1 MGSMTAR
8 WIFTFGHHNSE
19 YKSST
24 LPDPSITDA
33 QIIPFPRD
41 LLGGKGASLLEMSN
55 LGINVPHGFV
65 ISTEICQYYYKNQ
78 KSLPID
84 FIEELKSSIK
94 NLELT
99 TQKHFGGNNPLLVS
113 VRSGARDS
121 MPGMMDTILNLGLND
136 ETVEYLAKTSNNPIF
151 AYDSY
156 RRLIQI
162 YSNVVLGVPM
172 LLFES
177 ILENYNEDL
186 DEVELKEIIEK
197 FKALTLD
204 ESGIPFPQD
213 VYTQLQHSIKAVLSS
228 WMSSRAITYRKIND
242 IANDLGTAVTI
253 QTMVFGNK
261 GKTSAT
267 GVVFSRN
274 PATGEKKLF
283 GEYLIN
289 AQGEDIV
296 SGVRT
301 PHNIESDGSEKAMI
315 YTMPKVYDSLKKHAE
330 ILEAHYKDIQDIEFT
345 VEDNVLYI
353 LQTRSAKRTTAA
365 AIKIVVDMV
374 EEGLMTKEDA
384 IMKIDAESINHLLHA
399 RIDYN
404 NIPKPLSKGLPASPG
419 AAIGI
424 AVFSP
429 YDAEELAHHHKV
441 ILVRNDTSP
450 EDIRGMHVSSGVLT
464 VRGGMTSHAAVVARG
479 MGKPCVCGAT
489 EMFVNESEKY
499 LKIGDIIIRQGEE
512 ITIDGSTGKIFAGTI
527 TLEPATMTPE
537 FDIFM
542 SWVDNIRRLRVRANA
557 ETVLDANAAI
567 KLGAEGIG
575 LCRTEHMFFR
585 PDKIALI
592 REMIVSPNMEQKERA
607 IAKLL
612 PIHTEDFKDIFRIMN
627 GLSVNI
633 RLLDP
638 PLHEFLPQE
647 ESEKHLLAEH
657 LGVPWPMIENRL
669 NALHEVNPML
679 GHRGCRL
686 GITFPE
692 IYEMQVEAIFNA
704 ITELRNE
711 NVTISLEIMVPLISD
726 VSELHI
732 LKNLIIK
739 TARRV
744 EEKTNHSI
752 GYNIGTM
759 IELPRA
765 ALKAGEI
772 ALDADFFSFG
782 TNDLTQTTF
791 GISRD
796 DIASFMPQY
805 LSHKL
810 LKHDP
815 FITIDQDGVGELVK
829 IAIERGKSAN
839 AKLKL
844 GVCGEHG
851 GDPKSIVFFHDIGLD
866 YVSCSPYRIP
876 IARIAAA
883 QAQIRSYN
891 QPQIK

>member
-1 MGSMTAR
+1 MTQK
-8 WIFTFGHHNSE
+8 WISLGIIKFGREFRQAHPELLSLE
-19 YKSST
+19 
-24 LPDPSITDA
+24 PSIA
-33 QIIPFPRD
+33 KN
-41 LLGGKGASLLEMSN
+41 LLGSKGASLLEMST
-55 LGINVPHGFV
+55 LGLKIPPGFT
-65 ISTEICQYYYKNQ
+65 ISTEICKYYYKHSR
-78 KSLPID
+78 SLPVH
-84 FIEELKSSIK
+84 FEEELSSAIAD
-94 NLELT
+94 LESVT
-99 TQKHFGGNNPLLVS
+99 GKQFGGKIPLIVS
-113 VRSGARDS
+113 VRSGAKES

-136 ETVEYLAKTSNNPIF
+136 ETVEHLAQSSSNPVF
-151 AYDSY
+151 ALDSY
-156 RRLIQI
+156 RRLIQM
-162 YSNVVLGVPM
+162 YSNIVLGVPM

-177 ILENYNEDL
+177 IIERY
-186 DEVELKEIIEK
+186 DEIPDEATLRQIIEK

-204 ESGIPFPQD
+204 ESGIEFPQD
-213 VYTQLQHSIKAVLSS
+213 VNLQLKRAMRAVLNS
-228 WMSSRAITYRKIND
+228 WMSDRAVIYRKLHD
-242 IANDLGTAVTI
+242 MDHDLGTAVNI
-253 QTMVFGNK
+253 QSMVFGNK

-274 PATGEKKLF
+274 PSNGQKALF

-301 PHNIESDGSEKAMI
+301 PHNIDTDGSEKSMV
-315 YTMPKVYDSLKKHAE
+315 YTMPKVYEELKSQVGM
-330 ILEAHYKDIQDIEFT
+330 LEAHYKDIQDIEFT
-345 VEDNVLYI
+345 VEEGELYI

-365 AIKIVVDMV
+365 AIKIAVDMV
-374 EEGLMTKEDA
+374 KEDMMTKHEA
-384 IMKIDAESINHLLHA
+384 IMKIAPESINQLLHA
-399 RIDYN
+399 RIDYDN
-404 NIPKPLSKGLPASPG
+404 MPKPLAKGLAASPG
-419 AAIGI
+419 AAVGI

-450 EDIRGMHVSSGVLT
+450 EDIRGMHVAAGVLT

-479 MGKPCVCGAT
+479 MGKPCVCGASSIL
-489 EMFVNESEKY
+489 VNEAEKY
-499 LKIGDIIIRQGEE
+499 LKIGDVIIRQGEE
-512 ITIDGSTGKIFAGTI
+512 MTIDGSTGKIFAGTI
-527 TLEPATMTPE
+527 ALVPPTMTPE

-542 SWVDNIRRLRVRANA
+542 SWVDEVRHLKVRANA
-557 ETVLDANAAI
+557 ETILDANAAV

-585 PDKIALI
+585 PDKITLI
-592 REMIVSPNMEQKERA
+592 REMIVSPNMEQRERA
-607 IAKLL
+607 IARLL

-627 GLSVNI
+627 GMPVNI

-647 ESEKHLLAEH
+647 EPEKHALAQH
-657 LGVPWPMIENRL
+657 LGLPWPIIENRL
-669 NALHEVNPML
+669 KALHEVNPML

-692 IYEMQVEAIFNA
+692 IYEMQVEAIFKA
-704 ITELRNE
+704 IIQLKAEDINIE
-711 NVTISLEIMVPLISD
+711 LEIMLPLIND
-726 VSELHI
+726 VSELQL
-732 LKNLIIK
+732 LKTLIIDVAK
-739 TARRV
+739 RIEIST
-744 EEKTNHSI
+744 KHSI
-752 GYNIGTM
+752 AYSIGTM

-772 ALDADFFSFG
+772 ALEADYFSFG

-805 LSHKL
+805 LSNKL

-815 FITIDQDGVGELVK
+815 FVTIDQEGVGELIK
-829 IAIERGKSAN
+829 IAIERGRKAN
-839 AKLKL
+839 PKLKL
-844 GVCGEHG
+844 GICGEHG
-851 GDPKSIVFFHDIGLD
+851 GDPRSIEFFHNIGME

-883 QAQIRSYN
+883 QAKIRTNSN
-891 QPQIK
+891 TKS